1 MQAIGRAF
9 KKHPIIGNVIIYGSL
24 YTGSEAFQQ
33 FMTKKVLIPE
43 GEEPQPLDKG
53 IITRYAIM
61 GTCVFPH
68 TLYHAYKYLDSKFV
82 GPSLPMALR
91 KLAIDALV
99 ITPVNLSIFYTGMS
113 ALERKEDLL
122 EEWKKKIV
130 PTFLV
135 ASVFWV
141 PANLLNF
148 RFLAPQYRVVFVG
161 SCQIIWV
168 SILCWFKR
176 QDYQKKVT

>member
-61 GTCVFPH
+61 VHASFLI
-68 TLYHAYKYLDSKFV
+68 LYTMRNYKYLDSKFV

-99 ITPVNLSIFYTGMS
+99 ITPVNLTIFYTG
-113 ALERKEDLL
+113 RKCVLGSRQSPQLQIFGATIPSRIRRVLSDHLGVNSLL
-122 EEWKKKIV
+122 V
-130 PTFLV
+130 
-135 ASVFWV
+135 
-141 PANLLNF
+141 
-148 RFLAPQYRVVFVG
+148 
-161 SCQIIWV
+161 
-168 SILCWFKR
+168 
-176 QDYQKKVT
+176 

>member
-9 KKHPIIGNVIIYGSL
+9 IKHPIIGNVIIYGSL

-43 GEEPQPLDKG
+43 GEEPQPIDKG

-99 ITPVNLSIFYTGMS
+99 ITPVNLTIFYTG
-113 ALERKEDLL
+113 RKCVLGSRQSYQLQIFGATISSRIRRVLPDRLGVNSLL
-122 EEWKKKIV
+122 VQKARLPEESY
-130 PTFLV
+130 LV
-135 ASVFWV
+135 GY
-141 PANLLNF
+141 LNG
-148 RFLAPQYRVVFVG
+148 L
-161 SCQIIWV
+161 
-168 SILCWFKR
+168 
-176 QDYQKKVT
+176 